1 MLSCRRNATTNALS
15 AILVFLTASMAV
27 RAQSLSVLP
36 VNIFLAPGQSAT
48 TLTVTNQGN
57 SKTAV
62 QIRAFAWD
70 QQGDSD
76 QLEATEAVLVSPPI
90 ASIEPGASQVVRLIL
105 RKPPQGRETTYR
117 ILVDQIPPPA
127 EPGIVH
133 VVLRLSIPVFAEPQT
148 RAVPRVHF
156 HIELNGGQIALVGT
170 NEGLRHEVIRDLEL
184 STSDGRKLKPAPS
197 SSPYILAGSTRRWN
211 ISAQGPLPMPSDTFQ
226 LTGHSDNG
234 AIEEQVRVVS
244 TP

>member
-105 RKPPQGRETTYR
+105 RKPPQGREATYR

-127 EPGIVH
+127 APGIVH
-133 VVLRLSIPVFAEPQT
+133 VVLPFYIPVFPEPQT
-148 RAVPRVHF
+148 RAVPQVQF
-156 HIELNGGQIALVGT
+156 HIELNGGQIVLVGT

-184 STSDGRKLKPAPS
+184 STSRS
-197 SSPYILAGSTRRWN
+197 
-211 ISAQGPLPMPSDTFQ
+211 
-226 LTGHSDNG
+226 
-234 AIEEQVRVVS
+234 EEHTSELQSLRHLVCRLLL
-244 TP
+244 

>member
-1 MLSCRRNATTNALS
+1 MLSCRRNAAANALS
-15 AILVFLTASMAV
+15 AILVFFAMSMAV

-36 VNIFLAPGQSAT
+36 VNIFLAPGQSAS
-48 TLTVTNQGN
+48 TLTITNQGN
-57 SKTAV
+57 TKTAV

-148 RAVPRVHF
+148 RAVPQVQF
-156 HIELNGGQIALVGT
+156 HIELNGGQIVLVGT

-184 STSDGRKLKPAPS
+184 STSDGRKLKPAPN

-211 ISAQGPLPMPSDTFQ
+211 IPAQGPLPMPSDTFQ